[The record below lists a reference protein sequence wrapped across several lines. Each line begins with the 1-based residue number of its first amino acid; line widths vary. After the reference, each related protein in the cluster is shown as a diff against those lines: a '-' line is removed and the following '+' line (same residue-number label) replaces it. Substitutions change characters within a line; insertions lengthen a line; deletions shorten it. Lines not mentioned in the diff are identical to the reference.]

1 MKRLLGS
8 ALPAGLLVLAVLV
21 GCGSESS
28 GVADEP
34 APATSDQT
42 TSDPTTSAST
52 EPQTVGIVSATA
64 AGGRVDLNAVP
75 IDDDQSRQAF
85 AAQFEQ
91 AAMDERI
98 LKVIGSA
105 TFPESHTLMA
115 AVVAI
120 GCDVPT
126 AVTVTQKDE
135 GWVLEPVMPGKSTQ
149 ECFAPVTSVAV
160 VAVPSEGPD

>member
-8 ALPAGLLVLAVLV
+8 SLPASLLVLVLLLA

-28 GVADEP
+28 STADEP
-34 APATSDQT
+34 APTTSGPT

-91 AAMDERI
+91 AAMDER
-98 LKVIGSA
+98 LLQVIGSA
-105 TFPESHTLMA
+105 TVPESYTLVA

-126 AVTVTQKDE
+126 SVTATQKDE
-135 GWVLEPVMPGKSTQ
+135 GWVLEPVMPGKTMQ

-160 VAVPSEGPD
+160 VAVPE

>member
-1 MKRLLGS
+1 MKHLLG
-8 ALPAGLLVLAVLV
+8 PCLAVLILLA

-28 GVADEP
+28 GASDGSEP
-34 APATSDQT
+34 TSGA
-42 TSDPTTSAST
+42 PTTSASA

-75 IDDDQSRQAF
+75 IDDDQSKQAF

-91 AAMDERI
+91 GAMYERI
-98 LKVIGSA
+98 MKVIGAA
-105 TFPESHTLMA
+105 TIPESYTLMA

-126 AVTVTQKDE
+126 SVTATQKDE
-135 GWVLEPVMPGKSTQ
+135 GWVLEPVMPGKTMQ

-160 VAVPSEGPD
+160 VAVPD